1 MINKKLILVFIVINF
16 LGACTSPTAMLG
28 PMYTISSSGSVIE
41 AGLSFSSNEIITRKT
56 GKSPIENLKEFSSN
70 KNGKAKNIQLET
82 IKSEDFYQLVKNKI
96 TKTSRIINISSQ

>member
-1 MINKKLILVFIVINF
+1 MNNKKLILVFMVINF
-16 LGACTSPTAMLG
+16 LGACASHTAMLS
-28 PMYTISSSGSVIE
+28 PIYTIGSSGSAIE

-56 GKSPIENLKEFSSN
+56 GKSPIENLKEISSN
-70 KNGKAKNIQLET
+70 KNGKVKNIQLET